1 MESERESYNMV
12 LPLDSRNFDIS
23 FLSAP
28 KLSWLGT
35 IQVLPGAQISAIP
48 ELFLRIFYEMP
59 ENKFSAAEFVN
70 SFVHLFVLT
79 WQCAWVVLISLR
91 YLSVYSTI
99 VRIDLFI
106 CVTVIVRLIHF

>member
-12 LPLDSRNFDIS
+12 LPLDSRNCDIS

-59 ENKFSAAEFVN
+59 ENKFSAAE
-70 SFVHLFVLT
+70 
-79 WQCAWVVLISLR
+79 LITKKLK
-91 YLSVYSTI
+91 
-99 VRIDLFI
+99 
-106 CVTVIVRLIHF
+106 HFETTTRVAFKNIAIILLKMANFKSKHFANCHEYEHC